1 LTRYTALLDA
11 CVLVPITLADT
22 LLRVAERELYRP
34 LWSERILAEA
44 AYAVREV
51 HADLPVEVVA
61 KRFAAMRAAFEDAAV
76 EGWEALGASLSLPD
90 PDDRHVVA
98 AALCGHADAIV
109 TANLRD
115 FPDEALAPLGMAAV
129 DPDDF
134 LLDQLDLAAPTR
146 AGHVRVR
153 ARPAA
158 DRVGERVEDTGLRDH
173 DRTHGWARGRD
184 QDRTPL
190 ADEATEPER
199 DVQPAAAVD
208 VYLPADA
215 LGTEHEREA
224 SAGRLHRPVA
234 SDDRARLRRER

>member
-1 LTRYTALLDA
+1 MTRYTALLDA

-76 EGWEALGASLSLPD
+76 EGWEALEASLSLPD

-98 AALCGHADAIV
+98 AALRGHADAIV

-115 FPDEALAPLGMAAV
+115 FPDEALAPLGWQPSIPTTSSSISWTSPRGSSSTSCASRRRTHAV
-129 DPDDF
+129 LPSHR
-134 LLDQLDLAAPTR
+134 LTCSRASLGQVRLHSPTR
-146 AGHVRVR
+146 PDG
-153 ARPAA
+153 
-158 DRVGERVEDTGLRDH
+158 
-173 DRTHGWARGRD
+173 
-184 QDRTPL
+184 
-190 ADEATEPER
+190 
-199 DVQPAAAVD
+199 
-208 VYLPADA
+208 
-215 LGTEHEREA
+215 
-224 SAGRLHRPVA
+224 
-234 SDDRARLRRER
+234 